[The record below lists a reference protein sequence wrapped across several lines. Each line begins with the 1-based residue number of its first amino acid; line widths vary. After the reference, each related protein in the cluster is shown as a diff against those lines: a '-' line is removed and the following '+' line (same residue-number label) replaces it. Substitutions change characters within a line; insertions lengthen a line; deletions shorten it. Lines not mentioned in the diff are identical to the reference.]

1 MSAIVPSSQTVNNP
15 LGLDGSMY
23 IDTVY
28 SLTNENVSST
38 SSALSQSIYNISQS
52 IATGTTPSAGSLS
65 YTVVNSSNITYLDN
79 GGLTYNVTCSENV
92 IDLYKIISLNA
103 SLGMNGNTIFG
114 FPDYA
119 PGGNQYIGFGGR
131 DAKNFTS
138 VAGLTPSFYDSRLQA
153 DVTDGVYGVYFQYQ
167 FPVASSW
174 SSITFYLNSAMY
186 SVPVYYPRWLFF
198 LASSNGSTWT
208 QFNSPQYY
216 DYVFP
221 GDPNLYGNPLSQART
236 YTFSPYSGSYT
247 YYRVV
252 VASAGYSGFML
263 SSIQWSQNQP
273 KDPANVNN
281 LAIYATS
288 AVTCGVN
295 TQNFNLNANT
305 LFINGTPRTFSFM
318 LSPNDNSVVSTSDSY
333 TWVAPFSFK
342 LSGNSAFMPL
352 WSVNTVDGSVSIFMD
367 VLLNGTSI
375 YNATKPALNAGSQW
389 KQNGS
394 IATNPTSVSKYSVLK
409 FIVTSYTGST
419 ATGLKV
425 SIYAS

>member
-28 SLTNENVSST
+28 SLTNDNVSST

-52 IATGTTPSAGSLS
+52 IATGTTPSSGSLS

-79 GGLTYNVTCSENV
+79 GGLTYDVSCSEEV
-92 IDLYKIISLNA
+92 SDLFNIISLNA
-103 SLGMNGNTIFG
+103 SLGMNSNTIFG
-114 FPDYA
+114 YPDYA

-131 DAKNFTS
+131 DIKNFTS
-138 VAGLTPSFYDSRLQA
+138 VTGLTPSLYDSRLQT
-153 DVTDGVYGVYFQYQ
+153 DVTDGVYGVSFQYL
-167 FPVASSW
+167 FPVATSW
-174 SSITFYLNSAMY
+174 SSVTFYLNSAMY

-198 LASSNGSTWT
+198 LASTDGSTWT

-221 GDPNLYGNPLSQART
+221 GDPNLYGNPLNQART
-236 YTFSPYSGSYT
+236 YTFSPYSGT
-247 YYRVV
+247 YAHYKIV

-295 TQNFNLNANT
+295 TQTLNLNPST
-305 LFINGTPRTFSFM
+305 LYINGVPRTYTFM
-318 LSPNDNSVVSTSDSY
+318 LSPTDNSVVTTSDSY
-333 TWVAPFSFK
+333 TWLAPFAFK
-342 LSGNSAFMPL
+342 LSANSSFLPF
-352 WSVNTVDGSVSIFMD
+352 WSLNAIDGSNSIALD

-375 YNATKPALNAGSQW
+375 YTTFKPNLFMGSVW

-394 IATNPTSVSKYSVLK
+394 LSSSLVSVAKTDTLK
-409 FIVTSYTGST
+409 FIVTNYPGST

-425 SIYAS
+425 TIYAS